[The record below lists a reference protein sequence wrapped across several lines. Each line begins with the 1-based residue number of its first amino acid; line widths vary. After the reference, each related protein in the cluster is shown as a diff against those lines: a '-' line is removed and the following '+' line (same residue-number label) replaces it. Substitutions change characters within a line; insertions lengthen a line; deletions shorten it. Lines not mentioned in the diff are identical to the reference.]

1 MKDLTEFTR
10 KLNASVHFDRRHIIT
25 KKDRY
30 FLITDQI
37 QELAGDFFYAGM
49 YLGKTRK
56 GLFFPS
62 FPLLTM
68 ISEEDAN
75 KVIVDRRAEWL
86 FVCGRDLFGK
96 GIVTL
101 KGSPKKGDLTLV
113 LNEDNE
119 CLGFGKIVHDL
130 NEKKEGVAVRN
141 IADVGDFLRRERRVE
156 HR

>member
-1 MKDLTEFTR
+1 
-10 KLNASVHFDRRHIIT
+10 
-25 KKDRY
+25 
-30 FLITDQI
+30 
-37 QELAGDFFYAGM
+37 
-49 YLGKTRK
+49 
-56 GLFFPS
+56 
-62 FPLLTM
+62 M

-75 KVIVDRRAEWL
+75 KVIVDRRTEWL